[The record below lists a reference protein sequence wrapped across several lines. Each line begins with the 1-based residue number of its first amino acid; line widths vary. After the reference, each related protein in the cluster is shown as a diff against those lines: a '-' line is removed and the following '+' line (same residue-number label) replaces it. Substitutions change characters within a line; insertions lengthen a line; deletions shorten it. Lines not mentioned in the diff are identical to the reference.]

1 MIVDPPSRRHAQMPT
16 ANTASDHEPRVAHM
30 ARQSSY
36 GGPSRTTTSSAL
48 LPPDRHPT
56 PHGRTYGTAQNDTV
70 AASYTTLTASPTK
83 GLVRRM
89 YVHPPPPAPGNK
101 PANQR
106 SAHASASWIRII
118 TVVGT
123 ATRSGSV
130 YVYRQLFRSMY
141 RARVYYG
148 ALHKIRER
156 LN

>member
-1 MIVDPPSRRHAQMPT
+1 
-16 ANTASDHEPRVAHM
+16 
-30 ARQSSY
+30 
-36 GGPSRTTTSSAL
+36 
-48 LPPDRHPT
+48 
-56 PHGRTYGTAQNDTV
+56 
-70 AASYTTLTASPTK
+70 
-83 GLVRRM
+83 M